1 MRLKALD
8 LVIVLVA
15 AGAIAWTAA
24 SAFGP
29 GKGPAEV
36 TITGKDGV
44 WVYPL
49 SSDRDISVAGPL
61 GVTHIEIR
69 AKAVHIED
77 SPCPNKTCIA
87 AGAISASGQ
96 WLACLPNRVFV
107 RVEGGKADEG
117 VDAGVY

>member
-8 LVIVLVA
+8 LVIALAA
-15 AGAIAWTAA
+15 AGAIALTAA
-24 SAFGP
+24 SAYAP

-44 WVYPL
+44 WAYPL
-49 SSDRDISVAGPL
+49 SIDRKVAIAGPL
-61 GVTHIEIR
+61 GDTHIEIR

-87 AGAISASGQ
+87 AGAISGSGQ

-107 RVEGGKADEG
+107 RVDGGTADEG
-117 VDAGVY
+117 VDASVY